1 MNIIDQLIGV
11 INPTSQ
17 LKRMV
22 ARRAVERL
30 SKRGYDGA
38 QTGRRTGGWTA
49 GSTSA
54 DAEIAPN
61 VAKLRNRC
69 RDLVRND
76 PFASKT
82 IRILVSN
89 VIGSGIHPDLENQ
102 NTSNLW
108 DDWALEPSAC
118 DADGCLDFYGI
129 QQLVARTLFESG
141 ECLIRFRHTQVKR
154 QGAVPLQLQVLE
166 PDYLD
171 SVKFEKLK
179 NGGYIQYGIEYD
191 ANGGRVAYWMF
202 KEHPGGHTPMALGME
217 SVRVPAEDVIH
228 VYRKLRPGQARG
240 VPILTPSMMKA
251 NDLSEYEEAT
261 LVRKAAEACI
271 TAVVQT
277 DDGDAAVGTVSTE
290 QDGRRVEELS
300 PGTVEYLGTGESIT
314 FNNPPASTGDKEF
327 VNNSRHAIA
336 AGWGVTYEQM
346 TGDLSEVNYSSIRAG
361 MLDFRREVE
370 QTQDLVIIPMFCR
383 IVIRMWARKAELI
396 GKRIIMA
403 ERVRWTKPRFD
414 WVDPSEDIKSETDEL
429 VTGRKSFSRAARE
442 RGITPEQ
449 LLDEIANDRKMF
461 EKKGVPYPYDII
473 LEKQKSDDK
482 STTVS

>member
-1 MNIIDQLIGV
+1 
-11 INPTSQ
+11 
-17 LKRMV
+17 
-22 ARRAVERL
+22 
-30 SKRGYDGA
+30 
-38 QTGRRTGGWTA
+38 
-49 GSTSA
+49 
-54 DAEIAPN
+54 
-61 VAKLRNRC
+61 
-69 RDLVRND
+69 
-76 PFASKT
+76 
-82 IRILVSN
+82 
-89 VIGSGIHPDLENQ
+89 
-102 NTSNLW
+102 
-108 DDWALEPSAC
+108 
-118 DADGCLDFYGI
+118 
-129 QQLVARTLFESG
+129 
-141 ECLIRFRHTQVKR
+141 
-154 QGAVPLQLQVLE
+154 
-166 PDYLD
+166 
-171 SVKFEKLK
+171 
-179 NGGYIQYGIEYD
+179 
-191 ANGGRVAYWMF
+191 
-202 KEHPGGHTPMALGME
+202 MALGME